1 MKSLTLGLR
10 QAQTDKHSI
19 ESATSIYCFLFTV
32 MFLMD
37 PVEGR
42 TQHIPGNPG
51 EINHH
56 RFTIMMSNA
65 HRPAMKGIENQDKF
79 SIVPSWGFD
88 YDFMLT
94 RKWAI
99 GLHNDLILQ
108 QCKIEKAD
116 HDTVIER
123 SYPFSVCA
131 MGTYK
136 PLKHFSILGGIGE
149 ELEKNESF
157 TLVKIGMEYAFE
169 LPKSFELS
177 ISFQYDNKL
186 DAYDTWLL
194 GVGFSKLLH

>member
-1 MKSLTLGLR
+1 
-10 QAQTDKHSI
+10 
-19 ESATSIYCFLFTV
+19 
-32 MFLMD
+32 
-37 PVEGR
+37 
-42 TQHIPGNPG
+42 
-51 EINHH
+51 
-56 RFTIMMSNA
+56 
-65 HRPAMKGIENQDKF
+65 
-79 SIVPSWGFD
+79 
-88 YDFMLT
+88 
-94 RKWAI
+94 
-99 GLHNDLILQ
+99 
-108 QCKIEKAD
+108 
-116 HDTVIER
+116 
-123 SYPFSVCA
+123 